1 MPVSPS
7 LFGDTDMKTLL
18 RPLLITLASC
28 LAATA
33 FAQPPLQR
41 SPAEMMK
48 QADTDNDGKLSRDEF
63 IKARTANL
71 EEAFDKLDTDSS
83 GALDQQ
89 ELRAAAD
96 RLSPSPVGGRE
107 DTGGRRRPA
116 QRPQPPTGERPRA
129 GAMAAAAFDRLDG
142 DGAGRLSREEFEAGM
157 ARLRELMERRGGP
170 EGRSLGRPAPAGR
183 GSD

>member
-1 MPVSPS
+1 
-7 LFGDTDMKTLL
+7 MKTLL

-129 GAMAAAAFDRLDG
+129 GAMAAAAPISTTKPSVSASSG
-142 DGAGRLSREEFEAGM
+142 KWGAPWSKFTVSSMPM
-157 ARLRELMERRGGP
+157 A
-170 EGRSLGRPAPAGR
+170 
-183 GSD
+183 